1 MKRTFP
7 TGYLLIGVLFFLL
20 SCNKDCEPTS
30 PTTLLP
36 AVQKVREAANKNWQP
51 EKGYLQKMEIKY
63 SSPIKPE
70 YAGFLT
76 DTTIQTSCFLK
87 FKGQATPVRLPYTY
101 TSADGSTNT
110 FFVTELS
117 DKMIL
122 YFYNSS
128 GTSAPV
134 PTESMALNF
143 SKLSF

>member
-1 MKRTFP
+1 MKLSFP
-7 TGYLLIGVLFFLL
+7 GTQLLICAVLVSL

-30 PTTLLP
+30 PLILLP

-63 SSPIKPE
+63 SSPLKPE

-87 FKGQATPVRLPYTY
+87 LKGQANAVRLPYNY
-101 TSADGSTNT
+101 TSSDGSVNT
-110 FFVTELS
+110 FFVTELA

-128 GTSAPV
+128 GTSAPA
-134 PTESMALNF
+134 PTESMSLNF
-143 SKLSF
+143 SKISY

>member
-1 MKRTFP
+1 MKRTFSSDF
-7 TGYLLIGVLFFLL
+7 LLICIVFFLI
-20 SCNKDCEPTS
+20 SCKKDCESAAPTI
-30 PTTLLP
+30 LLP
-36 AVQKVREAANKNWQP
+36 AIQKVREAANKNWQP

-63 SSPIKPE
+63 SSPLKPE

-76 DTTIQTSCFLK
+76 DTTIHTSCFLK
-87 FKGQATPVRLPYTY
+87 LKGQANPVRLPYTY
-101 TSADGSTNT
+101 TTADGGTNT

-134 PTESMALNF
+134 PTESMSLNF
-143 SKLSF
+143 TKINF